1 MHSTILVA
9 SLLALL
15 FGPLAY
21 AWLNRQRKLSAVL
34 DGFVFLSIGGIV
46 LLEALPEAVHH
57 GGLLA
62 WIALAVGFFGPSI
75 AERLAAY
82 PTGYHGGRVRAHRV
96 RRRDGLDEPGRA
108 ARPPESHPGGQ
119 RDGQP
124 RVAQAPSAGANKSRR
139 TRAGVRSFAYGM

>member
-1 MHSTILVA
+1 MHSTILAA

-21 AWLNRQRKLSAVL
+21 ARLNRQRKLSAVL

-62 WIALAVGFFGPSI
+62 WIAIGALSGNLALSQIFTLLPATVAGGFL
-75 AERLAAY
+75 LA
-82 PTGYHGGRVRAHRV
+82 RA
-96 RRRDGLDEPGRA
+96 RRCENRA
-108 ARPPESHPGGQ
+108 ADRP
-119 RDGQP
+119 
-124 RVAQAPSAGANKSRR
+124 
-139 TRAGVRSFAYGM
+139 